1 MPMKDPLWFKDAVFY
16 ELHVKAFCDGNDDG
30 IGDFRGLIGKLDY
43 LEWLGVD
50 CIWLLPF
57 FPSPLRDD
65 GYDVADYSGIFPDYG
80 SMDDFK
86 TFLDEAHRRGMRV
99 IADLVLNHTSDQ
111 HAWFHEARSNP
122 QSPKRD
128 YYVWSESDKKYEKAR
143 IIFID
148 TEKSNWTW
156 DQEAKAFYWHR
167 FFSHQPDL
175 NYDNPELQQAML
187 DVMSFWLDQGLDG
200 FRCDAVPYLFEREG
214 TICENLPET
223 HEYLKAVRRRIDE
236 RYQGRILLAEANQW
250 PADVRPYFGEG
261 DEFHMAFHFPLMPRL
276 FMGVRSEDWH
286 PIVDMFTHTPPIP
299 ENCQWCLFLRN
310 HDELTLEMCSGEER
324 DYMYYAYAR
333 DPSMRRNIGIAR
345 RLAPLL
351 DNDRRK
357 IELLNSLVFTLPGS
371 PIVYYGDEI
380 GMGDNVH
387 LGDRNGVR
395 TPMQWTAD
403 RNGGFSKTDPS
414 KLYLPAITDSVYG
427 YQAINVEA
435 QQQSPHSLL
444 HWMKRMIAVRKQHPA
459 FGRGTLTF
467 LRPRNDKVIAYLR
480 EYREDTLLLVQNLA
494 SSAQAVE
501 LDLAKFQGAVPIE
514 LFGNSRFPAVGT
526 QPFTLSLGPY
536 GYYWFTLR
544 QPSKRDE
551 TYGIEGSVV

>member
-1 MPMKDPLWFKDAVFY
+1 
-16 ELHVKAFCDGNDDG
+16 
-30 IGDFRGLIGKLDY
+30 
-43 LEWLGVD
+43 
-50 CIWLLPF
+50 
-57 FPSPLRDD
+57 
-65 GYDVADYSGIFPDYG
+65 
-80 SMDDFK
+80 
-86 TFLDEAHRRGMRV
+86 
-99 IADLVLNHTSDQ
+99 
-111 HAWFHEARSNP
+111 
-122 QSPKRD
+122 
-128 YYVWSESDKKYEKAR
+128 
-143 IIFID
+143 
-148 TEKSNWTW
+148 
-156 DQEAKAFYWHR
+156 
-167 FFSHQPDL
+167 
-175 NYDNPELQQAML
+175 
-187 DVMSFWLDQGLDG
+187 
-200 FRCDAVPYLFEREG
+200 
-214 TICENLPET
+214 
-223 HEYLKAVRRRIDE
+223 
-236 RYQGRILLAEANQW
+236 
-250 PADVRPYFGEG
+250 
-261 DEFHMAFHFPLMPRL
+261 
-276 FMGVRSEDWH
+276 MGVRSEDWH

-403 RNGGFSKTDPS
+403 RNGGFSRTDPS

-494 SSAQAVE
+494 ASAQPVE

-526 QPFTLSLGPY
+526 QPYTLSLGPY

-544 QPSKRDE
+544 QPSRQDD